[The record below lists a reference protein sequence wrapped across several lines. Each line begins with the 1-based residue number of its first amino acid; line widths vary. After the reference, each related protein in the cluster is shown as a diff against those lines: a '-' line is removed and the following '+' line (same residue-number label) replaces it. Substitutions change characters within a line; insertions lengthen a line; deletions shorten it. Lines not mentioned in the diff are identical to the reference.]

1 MFNIPK
7 FVQNTATV
15 KLRNCDGVR
24 CWVEGGS
31 GAAGLGWTQ
40 SVSSF
45 HSRGCHFIL
54 VSGLGPWGSLRC
66 VYDRE
71 VPLLEENVLWPFHL
85 F

>member
-7 FVQNTATV
+7 FVQHTATV

-45 HSRGCHFIL
+45 HSHGCHFIL
-54 VSGLGPWGSLRC
+54 VSGLGPWGSL
-66 VYDRE
+66 
-71 VPLLEENVLWPFHL
+71 PLRL
-85 F
+85 